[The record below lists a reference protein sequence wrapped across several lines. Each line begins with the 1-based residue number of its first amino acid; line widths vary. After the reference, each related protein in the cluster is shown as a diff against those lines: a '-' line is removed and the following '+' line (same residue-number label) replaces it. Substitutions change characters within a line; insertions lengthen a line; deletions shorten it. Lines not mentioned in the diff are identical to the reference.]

1 MDHRI
6 RHRALLQLLTLA
18 LILLAQ
24 PIDAASQKRN
34 QSGVLMNGKSLSDG
48 DAQWAADPEKGWVR
62 AGERQKASSATKE
75 KSKGNSGKQRNS
87 DSKNRF

>member
-1 MDHRI
+1 
-6 RHRALLQLLTLA
+6 
-18 LILLAQ
+18 
-24 PIDAASQKRN
+24 
-34 QSGVLMNGKSLSDG
+34 MNGKSLSDG